1 MAASHVQQLDGLIAA
16 LGSQG
21 AVARLLAT
29 ESSRLSEW
37 RRAGVTPRPATVQ
50 RIADAAAA
58 VNVLQGRAGG
68 DVNAL
73 RSLLET
79 PLPELGGSRPSEL
92 IGSGR
97 GAEIVMALAAP
108 EPAVDR
114 EAAERDLVEALVALA
129 VAARASA
136 QALEAARE
144 R

>member
-1 MAASHVQQLDGLIAA
+1 
-16 LGSQG
+16 
-21 AVARLLAT
+21 
-29 ESSRLSEW
+29 
-37 RRAGVTPRPATVQ
+37 VQ

-58 VNVLQGRAGG
+58 VNVLQRRAGG

-97 GAEIVMALAAP
+97 GAEIVRALAAP